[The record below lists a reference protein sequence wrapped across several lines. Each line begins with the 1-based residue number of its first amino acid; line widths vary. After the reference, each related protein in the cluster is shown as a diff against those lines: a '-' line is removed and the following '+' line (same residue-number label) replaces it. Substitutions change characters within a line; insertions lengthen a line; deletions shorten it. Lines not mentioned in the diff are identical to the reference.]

1 MILVLL
7 SRLVILTICRSR
19 GVHINMK
26 LIKSWNVNN
35 SIIAQLNWRS
45 DQRKLL
51 NKNHSNAYYS
61 SNNSPREQDNNRH
74 YQKQN
79 WRDLFWITQT
89 QLVGFRE
96 NAKYTRPKFIKKLV
110 RIQLLRIDL
119 MRLLQQE
126 LILLLSLLRFK
137 VELTSI

>member
-7 SRLVILTICRSR
+7 SRLVILTICRSK

-35 SIIAQLNWRS
+35 SIITHLNWRS
-45 DQRKLL
+45 NQRKLL

-96 NAKYTRPKFIKKLV
+96 NAKYTRPKFIKKTSQNPTV
-110 RIQLLRIDL
+110 ENRFNEIITAGIDPTL
-119 MRLLQQE
+119 E
-126 LILLLSLLRFK
+126 FTK
-137 VELTSI
+137 V